1 MRCLWSAFFSFLQKW
16 RKFWWFILA
25 FSLKILIV
33 RRLLF
38 LVALKMRKKGRL
50 LVMIFFSGMG
60 MASASGFPFFL
71 GQGKLS
77 PLTAQAPMNCE
88 QYERK
93 DQKILVNPSCILE
106 GKLPQ
111 LSLKDRI
118 DAVWSRLARVGTGY
132 LAHEAFAVYR
142 PESVELQSGDDLFP
156 LSDQRRNALLV
167 AQKKNKKAELPL
179 SLFAERSKS
188 SLAFFIANKDISQ
201 LKPCTRTNYLL
212 AFENLDGKRIKAGSE
227 FNFNHYLFGLRGYCQ
242 GQGWLDLKFY
252 GGVCGVSSQLF
263 RAALT
268 SSVLQIPLRR
278 NHSERFSAYYGDS
291 VEGDDAAVYETSKQ
305 FILHNISDEDIFIK
319 TFQKDEKTFLV
330 FATDQKAVERKW
342 VEVQKIYETPLQV
355 RITKQIYQK
364 AIPQKSFSRFY
375 ALPNFSSANEKKE
388 TKLIDSE
395 LFVSHYLKINH
406 ELR

>member
-1 MRCLWSAFFSFLQKW
+1 MRCLWSAFFSFLWKW

-33 RRLLF
+33 KRLLF

-77 PLTAQAPMNCE
+77 PLASQAPMNCE

-111 LSLKDRI
+111 LRLKDRI
-118 DAVWSRLARVGTGY
+118 DAVWSRISSVGIGY
-132 LAHEAFAVYR
+132 LSHQAFVVYR
-142 PESVELQSGDDLFP
+142 PESVVLQPGDALFP
-156 LSDQRRNALLV
+156 LSEQRRSALLA

-179 SLFAERSKS
+179 SLFAENARS
-188 SLAFFIANKDISQ
+188 SLAFFVSDKDITQ

-212 AFENLDGKRIKAGSE
+212 AFENLDGKRIKAGSD

-242 GQGWLDLKFY
+242 GQGGLDLKFY

-268 SSVLQIPLRR
+268 SPILQVPLRR
-278 NHSERFSAYYGDS
+278 GHNERFSAYYGDS

-305 FILHNISDEDIFIK
+305 FIIHNVSDYDLFIK
-319 TFQKDEKTFLV
+319 TFQQGQKTFLV
-330 FATDQKAVERKW
+330 MVTDQKAVAGKW
-342 VEVQKIYETPLQV
+342 VEVQKVYDAPLQV
-355 RITKQIYQK
+355 QLIKQVYQK
-364 AIPQKSFSRFY
+364 WTSPKAFTWFPSF
-375 ALPNFSSANEKKE
+375 PKVSSASEKIE
-388 TKLIDSE
+388 NIASE
-395 LFVSHYLKINH
+395 RFVSRYLKINR